1 MVLHSI
7 ILSIQMTIPLE
18 LSFRNLDR
26 SEFIENQVK
35 ERVKRLELLS
45 DEITSCHVVASAPHQ
60 HKKKGNHYEVHVEI
74 RVPGAELA
82 VTQNNDPSEAHED
95 FYVALRD
102 AFDALERRLTEWKEK
117 RRNDV
122 KAHSRPATPAY
133 NDKS

>member
-1 MVLHSI
+1 
-7 ILSIQMTIPLE
+7 MTIPLE

-60 HKKKGNHYEVHVEI
+60 HKKKGNHYEVHIEI
-74 RVPGAELA
+74 RVPGSELA
-82 VTQNNDPSEAHED
+82 VTQNKGALEAHED
-95 FYVALRD
+95 FYIALRD

-117 RRNDV
+117 RRNNV
-122 KAHSRPATPAY
+122 KAHSQPTKPEFT
-133 NDKS
+133 DET